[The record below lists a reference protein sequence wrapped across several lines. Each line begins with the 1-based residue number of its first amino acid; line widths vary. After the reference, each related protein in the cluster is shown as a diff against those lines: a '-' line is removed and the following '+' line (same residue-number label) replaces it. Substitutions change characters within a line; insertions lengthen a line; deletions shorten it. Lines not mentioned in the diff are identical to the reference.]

1 MREMKTHEMTMNRM
15 IARGLFAALLLMA
28 PAAQA
33 QVTGSFDGA
42 LTGKKLLE
50 PVAVAA
56 VVSQTDTLLTGT
68 IALPSDLDTVG
79 GEYLVTGKAT
89 KKRVKL
95 SGTGAGGV
103 ALKWR
108 AKIDGDTLAGKFKVK
123 GAGQKIAGKLTMTRN
138 VFGTDGSGCDAVHG
152 DNQALFDGEVLGQ
165 ALLSCTTCHAPG
177 LQAGAT
183 RLHVTMSDPLATAR
197 GLSLFV
203 DPVNPAA
210 SRILQKPLNVLPH
223 GGGLQLVAGS
233 EEEQILTDW
242 VDLVAQAGC
251 N

>member
-1 MREMKTHEMTMNRM
+1 MKMREMKWM
-15 IARGLFAALLLMA
+15 IARGVFPALLLIA
-28 PAAQA
+28 PAAHA
-33 QVTGSFDGA
+33 QVTGSFDGS
-42 LTGKKLLE
+42 LTGKKLPE

-56 VVSQTDTLLTGT
+56 VVSQTDTQLTGT
-68 IALPSDLDTVG
+68 VALPADLGTVG

-103 ALKWR
+103 AFKWR
-108 AKIDGDTLAGKFKVK
+108 AKIDGDTLAGKAKVK
-123 GAGQKIAGKLTMTRN
+123 GPGQKIAGKLTMARN
-138 VFGTDGSGCDAVHG
+138 VFASDGSGCDAVYD

-165 ALLSCTTCHAPG
+165 ALVSCTTCHAPG

-203 DPVNPAA
+203 DPLVPAA

-233 EEEQILTDW
+233 DEEQILMQW

>member
-1 MREMKTHEMTMNRM
+1 MKWM
-15 IARGLFAALLLMA
+15 IATGLFPALLLIA

-33 QVTGSFDGA
+33 QATGSFDGS
-42 LTGKKLLE
+42 LTGKKLPE

-56 VVSQTDTLLTGT
+56 VVSQTDAQLTGT
-68 IALPSDLDTVG
+68 VALPADLDALG

-89 KKRVKL
+89 AKRAKL
-95 SGTGAGGV
+95 SGFGAGG
-103 ALKWR
+103 AAFKWR
-108 AKIDGDTLAGKFKVK
+108 AKIDGDTLAGKVKVK
-123 GAGQKIAGKLTMTRN
+123 GPGQKIVGKLSMTRN
-138 VFGTDGSGCDAVHG
+138 VFGSDGSACDAVY
-152 DNQALFDGEVLGQ
+152 DANKALFDGDVLGQ
-165 ALLSCTTCHAPG
+165 ALMSCTSCHAPG

-197 GLSLFV
+197 GVSLFV
-203 DPVNPAA
+203 DPVVPTA
-210 SRILQKPLNVLPH
+210 SRILQKPLNAVPH

-233 EEEQILTDW
+233 EEEQILTQW